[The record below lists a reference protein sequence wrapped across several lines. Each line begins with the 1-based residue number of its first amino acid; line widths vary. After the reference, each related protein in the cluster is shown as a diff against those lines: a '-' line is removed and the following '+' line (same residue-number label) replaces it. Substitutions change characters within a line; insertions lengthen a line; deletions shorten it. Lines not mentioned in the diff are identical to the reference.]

1 MKKEYSRFKS
11 SFGNKMLLMKK
22 TDSSMSD
29 SNKDS
34 HPCLEWEEKVTFSSA
49 TLLPDR
55 QLLSTRSREIGVT
68 YFCWCKENLFVGQMG
83 LSFLR
88 ELN

>member
-34 HPCLEWEEKVTFSSA
+34 HPCLEWEEKW
-49 TLLPDR
+49 LLVLPLYYLIDN
-55 QLLSTRSREIGVT
+55 
-68 YFCWCKENLFVGQMG
+68 F
-83 LSFLR
+83 
-88 ELN
+88 